1 MNDSEILKKLKDRD
15 EQALTHLMDR
25 YVNYVSAILCNM
37 TGQFL
42 TEEDIESWRQTCS
55 FPYGTAVSAWSRD
68 VRLNRILHRLHA
80 TQRLDASEK

>member
-42 TEEDIESWRQTCS
+42 TEGPI
-55 FPYGTAVSAWSRD
+55 
-68 VRLNRILHRLHA
+68 
-80 TQRLDASEK
+80 